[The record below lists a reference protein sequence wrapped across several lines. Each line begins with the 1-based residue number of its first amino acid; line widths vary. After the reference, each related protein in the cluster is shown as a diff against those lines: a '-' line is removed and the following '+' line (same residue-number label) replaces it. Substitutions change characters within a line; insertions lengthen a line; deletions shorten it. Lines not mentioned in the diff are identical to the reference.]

1 MKPVDDELAKEKKL
15 GKIEGVYVE
24 TTVEDGAARQAGI
37 KSGDV
42 IVAINGNMV
51 NAPQQLQ
58 EQIGKYRPGD
68 KVNVSI
74 KRDGEMKQFSVV
86 LRNTKGDTS
95 IVKESLSVLGA
106 EFAPISNKDKERLR
120 IDEGVQI
127 VDLSSGKLKQAGVK
141 IGFIITD
148 INKTSVSS
156 VEDIKRVL
164 AQSSNKKPILVEGVY
179 PGGEWTYY
187 VFKLDE

>member
-1 MKPVDDELAKEKKL
+1 
-15 GKIEGVYVE
+15 
-24 TTVEDGAARQAGI
+24 
-37 KSGDV
+37 
-42 IVAINGNMV
+42 VAINGNMV

-58 EQIGKYRPGD
+58 EQIGTYRPGD

-127 VDLSSGKLKQAGVK
+127 VDLSNGKLKQAGVK